1 MNPGAIDLVFPHA
14 YVPAAMMVSLLSVW
28 MLVGLFVYL
37 NRYTKREYF
46 TIWTAAWLFYALWL
60 TLNLQSVRATDSLET
75 HAAAHAVANA
85 RIHLSK
91 FEEIVF
97 IVKQCC
103 VAISAVFLLWGSL
116 RFLGIV
122 VRQTLLGLFMA
133 FLLVWTIVTSP
144 QAMSQNQLDVELPVF
159 MLIGLSSMFGGVC
172 FYRLRKKMPFVGAGM
187 LSFGFM
193 LWGIYL
199 GSYPFAELYQDLT
212 GAAFFIA
219 AVLQLFIAVSMV
231 VLVLEEA
238 RYNADRVIAEIATV
252 RSEKQDLQV
261 KMLSAEEQ
269 CRNLYDQVRLAA
281 GLQQAYDELRRTQQ
295 VVVQQERLRALG
307 QMASGIAHD
316 INNALS
322 PITAYSELL
331 LGKRNISPDTAREYL
346 QAINKS
352 GVDIAHIV
360 ARMREFYR
368 RREESEPLA
377 KVNINETVKEVIGLT
392 RPRWRDVCQREGV
405 SINIKPEFEEDMPK
419 ILGDPSELRE
429 ALINLIFNSLDAM
442 PYGGTIQLITRSVN
456 RPPAKGNGD
465 GERALQIEVRD
476 DGVGMDEK
484 TRRRCLEPFFSTKIQ
499 RGGSGL
505 GLAMVYGMM
514 QRHDGAIDI
523 ESAPGKGTSVRL
535 TFPFRKEAQKV
546 VDDLTHE
553 NGSSRA
559 LRILCIDDEKHV
571 LQLLTD
577 CLSPFGHRVTTAPN
591 GQDGLELFR
600 AAKLDNL
607 PFQAVITDLGMP
619 GFDGRQVAR
628 AIKGESPSTP
638 VIMLTGWGG
647 EIREDKEKISEVDVV
662 IEKPPSI
669 QHLHDTLV
677 RVSNLDGQ
685 AKVSQS

>member
-1 MNPGAIDLVFPHA
+1 MIPTAISQDFPEA

-28 MLVGLFVYL
+28 MLVGLFFYL

-60 TLNLQSVRATDSLET
+60 TLSLKTVRSTGSLTGSSGALPTLE
-75 HAAAHAVANA
+75 
-85 RIHLSK
+85 IHEST
-91 FEEIVF
+91 IWQVIF
-97 IVKQCC
+97 IAKQCC
-103 VAISAVFLLWGSL
+103 VAVSAVFLLWGSL
-116 RFLGIV
+116 RFLGII
-122 VRQTLLGLFMA
+122 VRQTLLGLFML
-133 FLLVWTIVTSP
+133 FLLVWTAISP
-144 QAMSQNQLDVELPVF
+144 QALAENRFGIELPVF
-159 MLIGLSSMFGGVC
+159 MLIGMSSMFGGVC
-172 FYRLRKKMPFVGAGM
+172 FYRLRRKMPFVGAGM
-187 LSFGFM
+187 LSVGFM

-199 GSYPFAELYQDLT
+199 SSYPFAELYQDLT

-238 RYNADRVIAEIATV
+238 RYNAERVVAEIATV
-252 RSEKQDLQV
+252 RSEKEALQV

-269 CRNLYDQVRLAA
+269 CRNLYDQMRLAA
-281 GLQQAYDELRRTQQ
+281 GLQTAYDELRRTQQ

-331 LGKRNISPDTAREYL
+331 LGKRNISPETTREYL

-368 RREESEPLA
+368 RREDSEPLA
-377 KVNINETVKEVIGLT
+377 KVSINEIVKEVIGLT
-392 RPRWRDVCQREGV
+392 RPRWRDVCQREGI
-405 SINIKPEFEEDMPK
+405 SINIKSDFEDNMPR

-442 PYGGTIQLITRSVN
+442 PYGGTIHLITRSVN
-456 RPPAKGNGD
+456 RPAVKDEGD
-465 GERALQIEVRD
+465 RALQVEVRD

-514 QRHDGAIDI
+514 QRHDGTIDI

-535 TFPFRKEAQKV
+535 TFPFRKDAQKV
-546 VDDLTHE
+546 AEDEIHE
-553 NGSSRA
+553 ENSERT

-571 LQLLTD
+571 LQLLTN

-600 AAKLDNL
+600 AAKSENA

-628 AIKGESPSTP
+628 AIKGESPNTP
-638 VIMLTGWGG
+638 VIMLTGWGS
-647 EIREDKEKISEVDVV
+647 EIREGKEKISEVDVV

-669 QHLHDTLV
+669 QTLHETLL
-677 RVSNLDGQ
+677 RVSHSNGHEKSTT
-685 AKVSQS
+685 A

>member
-1 MNPGAIDLVFPHA
+1 MNTAALELVFPEA
-14 YVPAAMMVSLLSVW
+14 YVPAAMLVSLLSVW
-28 MLVGLFVYL
+28 MLVGLFFYL

-60 TLNLQSVRATDSLET
+60 TLNLKTIKSTDSLT
-75 HAAAHAVANA
+75 GAGPAVHVHEPA
-85 RIHLSK
+85 IWQ
-91 FEEIVF
+91 IIF
-97 IVKQCC
+97 ILKQCC

-116 RFLGIV
+116 RFLGIA
-122 VRQTLLGLFMA
+122 VRQRLFGLFMF
-133 FLLVWTIVTSP
+133 FLVVWTAISP
-144 QAMSQNQLDVELPVF
+144 QALSENRFGVELPVF

-172 FYRLRKKMPFVGAGM
+172 FFRLRRKMPFVGAGM
-187 LSFGFM
+187 LSLGFM

-199 GSYPFAELYQDLT
+199 SSYPFAEMYTDLT

-238 RYNADRVIAEIATV
+238 RYNAERVVAEIAAV
-252 RSEKQDLQV
+252 RSEKEALQV

-269 CRNLYDQVRLAA
+269 CRNLYDQVRLVS

-316 INNALS
+316 VNNALS

-331 LGKRNISPDTAREYL
+331 LSKRNIPPDTAREYL

-360 ARMREFYR
+360 ARMRDFYR
-368 RREESEPLA
+368 RREDSEPL
-377 KVNINETVKEVIGLT
+377 KKIIVNEIVKEVIGLT

-405 SINIKPEFEEDMPK
+405 SINIKPEFEENMPS

-456 RPPAKGNGD
+456 QPVGTAQ

-514 QRHDGAIDI
+514 QRHEGIIDI
-523 ESAPGKGTSVRL
+523 ESAQGKGTSVRL
-535 TFPFRKEAQKV
+535 TFPFRKDAQKA
-546 VDDLTHE
+546 DEDIDAE
-553 NGSSRA
+553 NDSNRT
-559 LRILCIDDEKHV
+559 LKVLCIDDEQHV
-571 LQLLTD
+571 LQLLTA
-577 CLSPFGHRVTTAPN
+577 CLSPFGHRIITAAN
-591 GQDGLELFR
+591 GQNGLELFR
-600 AAKLDNL
+600 AAKSENQ

-619 GFDGRQVAR
+619 EFDGRQVAK
-628 AIKGESPSTP
+628 AIKAESPKTP
-638 VIMLTGWGG
+638 VIMLTGWGA
-647 EIREDKEKISEVDVV
+647 EIRKENEKVSEVDLV

-669 QHLHDTLV
+669 QRLQQALLQVSHL
-677 RVSNLDGQ
+677 Q
-685 AKVSQS
+685 

>member
-1 MNPGAIDLVFPHA
+1 ML
-14 YVPAAMMVSLLSVW
+14 VSLLSVW
-28 MLVGLFVYL
+28 MLVGLFFYL

-60 TLNLQSVRATDSLET
+60 TLNLKTIRSTDSLAGP
-75 HAAAHAVANA
+75 AAQVHEST
-85 RIHLSK
+85 IWQ
-91 FEEIVF
+91 IIF

-122 VRQTLLGLFMA
+122 VRQTLFGLFMA
-133 FLLVWTIVTSP
+133 FLLVWTAISP
-144 QAMSQNQLDVELPVF
+144 QALSDNRFGVELPVF

-172 FYRLRKKMPFVGAGM
+172 FYRLRRKMPFVGAGM
-187 LSFGFM
+187 LSLGFM

-199 GSYPFAELYQDLT
+199 SSYPFAEMYADLT

-238 RYNADRVIAEIATV
+238 RFNAERVVAEIAAV
-252 RSEKQDLQV
+252 KSEKEALQS
-261 KMLSAEEQ
+261 KILSAEEQ
-269 CRNLYDQVRLAA
+269 CRNLYDQVRLAS

-331 LGKRNISPDTAREYL
+331 MSKRNIPPDTTREYL

-360 ARMREFYR
+360 ARMRDFYR
-368 RREESEPLA
+368 RREDHEPL
-377 KVNINETVKEVIGLT
+377 KKIMVNEVVKEVIGLT

-405 SINIKPEFEEDMPK
+405 SINIKPEFEENMPP

-442 PYGGTIQLITRSVN
+442 PYGGTIQLITRSVKQT
-456 RPPAKGNGD
+456 KGNAE
-465 GERALQIEVRD
+465 GERALQVEVRD

-505 GLAMVYGMM
+505 GLAMVYGMT
-514 QRHDGAIDI
+514 QRHDGVIDI

-535 TFPFRKEAQKV
+535 TLPFSKDTQKADEATDAESESNRTLKV
-546 VDDLTHE
+546 
-553 NGSSRA
+553 
-559 LRILCIDDEKHV
+559 LCIDDEQHV
-571 LQLLTD
+571 LQLLTA
-577 CLSPFGHRVTTAPN
+577 CLSPFGHHITTAAN
-591 GQDGLELFR
+591 GQNGLELFR
-600 AAKLDNL
+600 AAKSENH

-619 GFDGRQVAR
+619 ELDGRQVAK
-628 AIKGESPSTP
+628 AIKAESPRTP
-638 VIMLTGWGG
+638 VIMLTGWGA
-647 EIREDKEKISEVDVV
+647 EIRKENEKVSEVDLV

-669 QHLHDTLV
+669 QRLQQALLQVSHL
-677 RVSNLDGQ
+677 Q
-685 AKVSQS
+685 

>member
-1 MNPGAIDLVFPHA
+1 MIPSAFSIDFSQA

-28 MLVGLFVYL
+28 MLVGLFFYL

-46 TIWTAAWLFYALWL
+46 TIWTVAWLFYALWL
-60 TLNLQSVRATDSLET
+60 TLSLKAFQTTGSLSATGAGS
-75 HAAAHAVANA
+75 
-85 RIHLSK
+85 
-91 FEEIVF
+91 IVVSNVQVHVSTIWQILF

-122 VRQTLLGLFMA
+122 VRQTLLVLFMT
-133 FLLVWTIVTSP
+133 FLLVWTAISP
-144 QAMSQNQLDVELPVF
+144 YSLSENRFGQELPVF

-172 FYRLRKKMPFVGAGM
+172 FYRLRRKMPFVGAGM
-187 LSFGFM
+187 LSLGFM

-199 GSYPFAELYQDLT
+199 SSYPFAELYKDLT

-252 RSEKQDLQV
+252 RSEKEALQS
-261 KMLSAEEQ
+261 KILSAEEQ

-281 GLQQAYDELRRTQQ
+281 GLQTAYDELRRTQQ

-331 LGKRNISPDTAREYL
+331 LGKRSISPETTREYL

-377 KVNINETVKEVIGLT
+377 KININEIVNEVIGLT

-405 SINIKPEFEEDMPK
+405 SINIKPEFEENMPK

-442 PYGGTIQLITRSVN
+442 PYGGTIQLVTRSVN
-456 RPPAKGNGD
+456 RPAAKGNGE
-465 GERALQIEVRD
+465 GERSLQIEVRD

-514 QRHDGAIDI
+514 QRHDGTIDI
-523 ESAPGKGTSVRL
+523 ESASGKGTSVRL
-535 TFPFRKEAQKV
+535 TFPFRKEAQKA
-546 VDDLTHE
+546 VDDPAHE
-553 NGSSRA
+553 DESTSA

-571 LQLLTD
+571 LQLLTN

-591 GQDGLELFR
+591 GQEGLELFR
-600 AAKLDNL
+600 AAKSDNL

-628 AIKGESPSTP
+628 AIKGESPETP

-669 QHLHDTLV
+669 QHLHETLV
-677 RVSNLDGQ
+677 RVSHSDGQ
-685 AKVSQS
+685 SKVSQS

>member
-1 MNPGAIDLVFPHA
+1 MNIASLELAFPES
-14 YVPAAMMVSLLSVW
+14 YVPAAMLVSLLSVW
-28 MLVGLFVYL
+28 MLVGLFFYL

-60 TLNLQSVRATDSLET
+60 TLNLKTARSPDSMT
-75 HAAAHAVANA
+75 GGGSAVHIQESA
-85 RIHLSK
+85 IWQ
-91 FEEIVF
+91 IIF

-116 RFLGIV
+116 RFLNIT
-122 VRQTLLGLFMA
+122 VRQTLFGLFML
-133 FLLVWTIVTSP
+133 FLLVWTVISP
-144 QAMSQNQLDVELPVF
+144 QALSENRFGVELPVF
-159 MLIGLSSMFGGVC
+159 MLIGLSSMFGGAC
-172 FYRLRKKMPFVGAGM
+172 FARLRKRMPFVGAGM
-187 LSFGFM
+187 LSLGFM
-193 LWGIYL
+193 LWGVYL
-199 GSYPFAELYQDLT
+199 FSYPFAEMYKDLT

-238 RYNADRVIAEIATV
+238 RYNAERVIAEIAAV
-252 RSEKQDLQV
+252 KSEKETLQV

-281 GLQQAYDELRRTQQ
+281 GLQQAYDELRRTQG

-316 INNALS
+316 VNNALS

-331 LGKRNISPDTAREYL
+331 LSKRNIPPDTAREYL

-360 ARMREFYR
+360 ARMRDFYR
-368 RREESEPLA
+368 RREDSEPLK
-377 KVNINETVKEVIGLT
+377 KVIINEIVKEVIGLT

-405 SINIKPEFEEDMPK
+405 SINIKPEFEENMPP

-456 RPPAKGNGD
+456 KSVGNAE
-465 GERALQIEVRD
+465 GERSLQIEVRD

-514 QRHDGAIDI
+514 QRHEGTIDI
-523 ESAPGKGTSVRL
+523 ESAQGKGTSVRL
-535 TFPFRKEAQKV
+535 TFPFRTDNQKPDV
-546 VDDLTHE
+546 ADATEHDSDRTLKV
-553 NGSSRA
+553 
-559 LRILCIDDEKHV
+559 LCIDDEQHV
-571 LQLLTD
+571 LQLLTA
-577 CLSPFGHRVTTAPN
+577 CLSPFGHRIITAPS
-591 GQDGLELFR
+591 GQNGLELFR
-600 AAKLDNL
+600 AAKSDNQ

-619 GFDGRQVAR
+619 ELDGRQVAK
-628 AIKGESPSTP
+628 AIKAESPRTP
-638 VIMLTGWGG
+638 VIMLTGWGA
-647 EIREDKEKISEVDVV
+647 EIRKENEKVSEVDLV

-669 QHLHDTLV
+669 QRLQQALLQVSHL
-677 RVSNLDGQ
+677 Q
-685 AKVSQS
+685 

>member
-1 MNPGAIDLVFPHA
+1 MNIASLELAFPES
-14 YVPAAMMVSLLSVW
+14 YVPAAMLVSLLSVW
-28 MLVGLFVYL
+28 MLVGLFFYL

-60 TLNLQSVRATDSLET
+60 TLNLKTARSPDSMT
-75 HAAAHAVANA
+75 GGGSAVHIQESA
-85 RIHLSK
+85 IWQ
-91 FEEIVF
+91 IIF

-116 RFLGIV
+116 RFLNIT
-122 VRQTLLGLFMA
+122 VRQTLFGLFML
-133 FLLVWTIVTSP
+133 FLLVWTVISP
-144 QAMSQNQLDVELPVF
+144 QALSENRFGVELPVF
-159 MLIGLSSMFGGVC
+159 MLIGLSSMFGGAC
-172 FYRLRKKMPFVGAGM
+172 FARLRKKMPFVGAGM
-187 LSFGFM
+187 LSLGFM
-193 LWGIYL
+193 LWGVYL
-199 GSYPFAELYQDLT
+199 FSYPFAEMYKDLT

-238 RYNADRVIAEIATV
+238 RYNAERVIAEIAAV
-252 RSEKQDLQV
+252 KSEKETLQV

-281 GLQQAYDELRRTQQ
+281 GLQQAYDELRRTQG

-316 INNALS
+316 VNNALS

-331 LGKRNISPDTAREYL
+331 LSKRNIPPDTAREYL

-360 ARMREFYR
+360 ARMRDFYR
-368 RREESEPLA
+368 RREDSEPLK
-377 KVNINETVKEVIGLT
+377 KVIINEIVKEVIGLT

-405 SINIKPEFEEDMPK
+405 SINIKPEFEENMPP

-456 RPPAKGNGD
+456 KSVGNAE
-465 GERALQIEVRD
+465 GERSLQIEVRD

-514 QRHDGAIDI
+514 QRHEGTIDI
-523 ESAPGKGTSVRL
+523 ESAQGKGTSVRL
-535 TFPFRKEAQKV
+535 TFPFRTDNQKPD
-546 VDDLTHE
+546 VDDATEHDSDRTLKV
-553 NGSSRA
+553 
-559 LRILCIDDEKHV
+559 LCIDDEQHV
-571 LQLLTD
+571 LQLLTA
-577 CLSPFGHRVTTAPN
+577 CLSPFGHRIITAPS
-591 GQDGLELFR
+591 GQNGLELFR
-600 AAKLDNL
+600 AAKSDNQ

-619 GFDGRQVAR
+619 ELDGRQVAK
-628 AIKGESPSTP
+628 AIKAESPRTP
-638 VIMLTGWGG
+638 VIMLTGWGA
-647 EIREDKEKISEVDVV
+647 EIRKENEKVSEVDLV

-669 QHLHDTLV
+669 QRLQQALLQVSHL
-677 RVSNLDGQ
+677 Q
-685 AKVSQS
+685 

>member
-1 MNPGAIDLVFPHA
+1 MNPAALDIFPEA

-28 MLVGLFVYL
+28 MLVGLFFYL
-37 NRYTKREYF
+37 NQYTKREYF
-46 TIWTAAWLFYALWL
+46 TIWTVAWLFYALWL
-60 TLNLQSVRATDSLET
+60 TLSLEALKT
-75 HAAAHAVANA
+75 K
-85 RIHLSK
+85 IHDATLL
-91 FEEIVF
+91 EVIF
-97 IVKQCC
+97 ILKQCC
-103 VAISAVFLLWGSL
+103 VAVSAVFLLWGSL
-116 RFLGIV
+116 RFLNIV
-122 VRQTLLGLFMA
+122 VRQTLLGLFMF
-133 FLLVWTIVTSP
+133 FLLVWTAVSP
-144 QAMSQNQLDVELPVF
+144 QALAQNHFGIELPVF

-187 LSFGFM
+187 LSMGFM

-252 RSEKQDLQV
+252 KSEKEALQV

-331 LGKRNISPDTAREYL
+331 LNKGNISVETTREYL

-360 ARMREFYR
+360 ARMRDFYR
-368 RREESEPLA
+368 RREDSEPLT
-377 KVNINETVKEVIGLT
+377 KVNINEIVKEVIGLT

-405 SINIKPEFEEDMPK
+405 SINVKSEFESDMPR
-419 ILGDPSELRE
+419 IMGDPSELRE

-442 PYGGTIQLITRSVN
+442 PYGGTIQLITRSVSQLG
-456 RPPAKGNGD
+456 KKDG
-465 GERALQIEVRD
+465 GERSLQIEVRD

-514 QRHDGAIDI
+514 QRHEGTIDI

-535 TFPFRKEAQKV
+535 TFPFRKEAQNAAG
-546 VDDLTHE
+546 DAAAANDST
-553 NGSSRA
+553 RA

-571 LQLLTD
+571 LQLLTN

-591 GQDGLELFR
+591 GPEGLELFR
-600 AAKLDNL
+600 AAKSDNL

-619 GFDGRQVAR
+619 EFDGRQVAR
-628 AIKGESPSTP
+628 AIKSESPQTP

-647 EIREDKEKISEVDVV
+647 EIRQDKEKMAEVDAV

-669 QHLHDTLV
+669 QLLHETLLE
-677 RVSNLDGQ
+677 VSHSNGH
-685 AKVSQS
+685 AEAAVS

>member
-1 MNPGAIDLVFPHA
+1 MNPANDFVFPEA

-28 MLVGLFVYL
+28 MLVGLFFYL

-46 TIWTAAWLFYALWL
+46 TIWTVAWLFYALWL
-60 TLNLQSVRATDSLET
+60 TLSLEALKT
-75 HAAAHAVANA
+75 
-85 RIHLSK
+85 RIHDPKLL
-91 FEEIVF
+91 EIMF
-97 IVKQCC
+97 ILKQCC

-116 RFLGIV
+116 RFLNIV
-122 VRQTLLGLFMA
+122 VRQTLLGLFMF
-133 FLLVWTIVTSP
+133 FLLVWTAVSP
-144 QAMSQNQLDVELPVF
+144 QALAQNRLGIELPVF

-172 FYRLRKKMPFVGAGM
+172 FYRLRKKMPYVGAGM
-187 LSFGFM
+187 LSLGFM
-193 LWGIYL
+193 LWGAYL
-199 GSYPFAELYQDLT
+199 FSYPFAELYQDLT

-231 VLVLEEA
+231 VLVLEEV
-238 RYNADRVIAEIATV
+238 RYNSERVVAEIATV
-252 RSEKQDLQV
+252 RSEKEALQV
-261 KMLSAEEQ
+261 KILSAEEQ
-269 CRNLYDQVRLAA
+269 CRNLYDQVRLTA

-331 LGKRNISPDTAREYL
+331 LSKQNISVETTREYL

-360 ARMREFYR
+360 ARMRDFYR
-368 RREESEPLA
+368 RREESEPLV
-377 KVNINETVKEVIGLT
+377 KVNINEIVKEVIGLT

-405 SINIKPEFEEDMPK
+405 SINIKSEFESDMPR

-442 PYGGTIQLITRSVN
+442 PYGGTVQLITRSVS
-456 RPPAKGNGD
+456 RPGSKGEAGGD
-465 GERALQIEVRD
+465 RALQIEVRD

-514 QRHDGAIDI
+514 QRHEGTIDI
-523 ESAPGKGTSVRL
+523 ESTPGKGTSVRL
-535 TFPFRKEAQKV
+535 TFPFRKETQKTDDDATV
-546 VDDLTHE
+546 VSESTH
-553 NGSSRA
+553 A

-571 LQLLTD
+571 LQLLTN
-577 CLSPFGHRVTTAPN
+577 CLSPFGHRITTAPN
-591 GQDGLELFR
+591 CQEGLELFR
-600 AAKLDNL
+600 AAKSDNL
-607 PFQAVITDLGMP
+607 PFHAVITDLGMP
-619 GFDGRQVAR
+619 ELDGRHVAR
-628 AIKGESPSTP
+628 AVKAESPKTP
-638 VIMLTGWGG
+638 VIMLTGWGA
-647 EIREDKEKISEVDVV
+647 EIRQDKEKMSEVDVV

-669 QHLHDTLV
+669 QLLHEKLLQLSH
-677 RVSNLDGQ
+677 SNGQ
-685 AKVSQS
+685 AELSDS